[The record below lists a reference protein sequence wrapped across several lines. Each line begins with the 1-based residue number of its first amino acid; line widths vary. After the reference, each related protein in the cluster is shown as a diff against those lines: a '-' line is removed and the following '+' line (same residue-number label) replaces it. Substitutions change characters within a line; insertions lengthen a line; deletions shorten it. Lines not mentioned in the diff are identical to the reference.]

1 MRDGRNPPGV
11 FRGTELSIAWRHL
24 RAARTPSWLP
34 ALTIFAVYVALVGLG
49 FLLFS
54 ETHAPPPELVDL
66 FGPPPPDWPTLA
78 GSLTLGMGVLLL
90 ALCLLARLFNLL
102 ATIIILSV
110 ALGTMALVVVLG
122 LMSGLEDDLRARL
135 LDHKAHIRVARED
148 GGGFHADEALLAR
161 IAARPE
167 VAGASPVLEGEVL
180 VRTAFGRQGAS
191 LLGIQ
196 PDLHATVTAL
206 PRELEQGAYE
216 FLSDPA
222 AVPRPLPLPRFNEPP
237 RPATEPD
244 RPPAPSFAELEAPPE
259 PSEPAP
265 SPDAPNEAD
274 DGGWEDPE
282 VEIPR
287 LRASHQLPPAVAPAV
302 PNDMSPE
309 PSDDSADEPDDDASW
324 EDPEVE
330 IPRLRAAGRIPP
342 PVVPVLPPDVEPGTP
357 VAPDEET
364 EPPRD
369 PTADAVLPPVLMGR
383 ELAADLGVGIGDP
396 LQLITPVGRITPQG
410 MVPGLLVTRVA
421 GVFFTGIYD
430 YDSRHLYLPLPVA
443 QAFQHAGSDVT
454 AIEVRLHD
462 LDAIDAGKAA
472 VTAAVAGSDLVVLDW
487 RDLNRDL
494 FAAMFLEKVAMFI
507 ALVFVILV
515 AAFGILATNLMGV
528 LERAPEIAILKAM
541 GCPDRVIARIFAFE
555 GLCVGLLGSFGGIAT
570 GVAVGLL
577 FGAHGIPLSGGVFY
591 LERLPIRI
599 EPLEVALVAGLGLVI
614 VAISSVW
621 PARAAARLRPVD
633 GLRLRDE

>member
-1 MRDGRNPPGV
+1 MP
-11 FRGTELSIAWRHL
+11 TALSIAWRHL
-24 RAARTPSWLP
+24 RVAHVPAWLHSLALLAAYI
-34 ALTIFAVYVALVGLG
+34 AFVGLG
-49 FLLFS
+49 FLIFS
-54 ETHAPPPELVDL
+54 ANHAPPPELVDL
-66 FGPPPPDWPTLA
+66 FGPPPPDWPAVFGWVTLI
-78 GSLTLGMGVLLL
+78 LGALML

-102 ATIIILSV
+102 ATIIIFSV
-110 ALGTMALVVVLG
+110 AQGTMALVVVLG

-135 LDHKAHIRVARED
+135 LDHKAHIRVARAD
-148 GGGFHADEALLAR
+148 GGGFPADDALLAR
-161 IAARPE
+161 ITARPE

-196 PDLHATVTAL
+196 PDRHASVTAL
-206 PRELEQGAYE
+206 PREVEQGAYE

-222 AVPRPLPLPRFNEPP
+222 AVPRPLPLPTFREPP
-237 RPATEPD
+237 RPATEPE
-244 RPPAPSFAELEAPPE
+244 RPPAPSFAELEPAE
-259 PSEPAP
+259 PAEPAP
-265 SPDAPNEAD
+265 SPRRDETDEPDEAD

-302 PNDMSPE
+302 PEDMSPE
-309 PSDDSADEPDDDASW
+309 PSEETPGDDDDASW

-342 PVVPVLPPDVEPGTP
+342 PVAPVLPPDVEPGTP
-357 VAPDEET
+357 VAADEET

-369 PTADAVLPPVLMGR
+369 PTADSVLPPVLMGR

-472 VTAAVAGSDLVVLDW
+472 VTAAVAGSGLMVLDW

-555 GLCVGLLGSFGGIAT
+555 GLCVGLLGSFGGIAA
-570 GVAVGLL
+570 GVGFGLL
-577 FGAHGIPLSGGVFY
+577 FGVHGIPLSGGVFY

-599 EPLEVALVAGLGLVI
+599 EPVEVALVAGLGLVI

-621 PARAAARLRPVD
+621 PARAAARLRPID

>member
-1 MRDGRNPPGV
+1 MTDLGW
-11 FRGTELSIAWRHL
+11 TTAWRHL
-24 RAARTPSWLP
+24 RVAQPPSWLP
-34 ALTIFAVYVALVGLG
+34 GLSARAIYVLLVGVG
-49 FLLFS
+49 FLVYAAA
-54 ETHAPPPELVDL
+54 HAPPELYGEPM
-66 FGPPPPDWPTLA
+66 FAPPPPDWPALF
-78 GSLTLGMGVLLL
+78 GSLTLGTGVLML
-90 ALCLLARLFNLL
+90 ALCGLARVFNLL
-102 ATIIILSV
+102 ATIIIFSV
-110 ALGTMALVVVLG
+110 AQGTMALVVVLG

-135 LDHKAHIRVARED
+135 LDHKAHIRVARDD
-148 GGGFHADEALLAR
+148 GGGFAADESLLAR

-167 VAGASPVLEGEVL
+167 VAGVSPVLEGEVL

-191 LLGIQ
+191 LFGVD
-196 PDLHATVTAL
+196 PVRHAGVTAL
-206 PRELEQGAYE
+206 PRELEQGSYE
-216 FLSDPA
+216 FLNNPEAVPRPIQLPTLRALPKPPEPDPLEQPEPEPEPAPTDESDDGGWEDPAVEVPRLRAAGQLPSPVPA
-222 AVPRPLPLPRFNEPP
+222 AVPRDMSP
-237 RPATEPD
+237 EPD
-244 RPPAPSFAELEAPPE
+244 EDGTDENDE
-259 PSEPAP
+259 
-265 SPDAPNEAD
+265 
-274 DGGWEDPE
+274 GGWEDPE

-287 LRASHQLPPAVAPAV
+287 LRAAGQLPPPVPPA
-302 PNDMSPE
+302 
-309 PSDDSADEPDDDASW
+309 
-324 EDPEVE
+324 
-330 IPRLRAAGRIPP
+330 
-342 PVVPVLPPDVEPGTP
+342 LPPDVEPGTP
-357 VAPDEET
+357 VAPDEEPA
-364 EPPRD
+364 EPPPD
-369 PTADAVLPPVLMGR
+369 PTADAVLPPVLLGR
-383 ELAADLGVGIGDP
+383 ELAADLGVSVGDP

-430 YDSRHLYLPLPVA
+430 YDSRHLYLPLPAA
-443 QAFQHAGSDVT
+443 QAFQRAGDDIT

-472 VTAAVAGSDLVVLDW
+472 VLAAVGDLDLVVLDW

-541 GCPDRVIARIFAFE
+541 GCPDRVIARIFALE
-555 GLCVGLLGSFGGIAT
+555 GLCVGLLGSFGGIAA
-570 GVAVGLL
+570 GVALGLV
-577 FGAHGIPLSGGVFY
+577 FGSHGIPLSGGVFY

-599 EPLEVALVAGLGLVI
+599 EPMEVALVAGLGLVI